1 MPKEQL
7 VELPGVV
14 SDVLPNATYRIKL
27 DGGQDIVAVVGT
39 AGQEAIPRLACGDA
53 VLVEVKP
60 YDLSRGRI
68 ILRLL

>member
-1 MPKEQL
+1 MSKEQS

-27 DGGQDIVAVVGT
+27 DGDQEILAVFGT
-39 AGQEAIPRLACGDA
+39 PGPEAIPRLACGDA

-68 ILRLL
+68 ILRLF